1 MIFDGLNYTI
11 TRIRTKRS
19 ISEAREQPLQ
29 GEFVVWFEVQV
40 FYYSIYVYAF
50 LRTVSGSYWL
60 RVSTDLLIYRAI
72 KRRMNSWKL
81 SGYLSIKNNLFLL
94 RYVCAYMVIKKK
106 EHVKERS
113 SKISKKLNIINN
125 FFFISILQT
134 FSFSLFLYYFVH
146 QDWEKKKMIGKRKF
160 SSMKFNQIKSIF
172 KKI

>member
-19 ISEAREQPLQ
+19 VSEAREQPLQ

-81 SGYLSIKNNLFLL
+81 SGYLSIKNNLFLSTL
-94 RYVCAYMVIKKK
+94 CVCI
-106 EHVKERS
+106 HG
-113 SKISKKLNIINN
+113 
-125 FFFISILQT
+125 
-134 FSFSLFLYYFVH
+134 
-146 QDWEKKKMIGKRKF
+146 D
-160 SSMKFNQIKSIF
+160 
-172 KKI
+172 